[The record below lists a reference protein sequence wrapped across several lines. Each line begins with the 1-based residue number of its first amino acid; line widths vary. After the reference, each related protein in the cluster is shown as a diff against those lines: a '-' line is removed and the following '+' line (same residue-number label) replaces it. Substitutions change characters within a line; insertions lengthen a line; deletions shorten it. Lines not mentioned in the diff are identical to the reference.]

1 MMSLAVRSW
10 VHHAMMWMLACCILC
25 PLESMADDYKGWR
38 KKHPEWK
45 LVFSDDFKGRKLNT
59 KKWNRIRYETG
70 NRADWRRYQSRDEE
84 LVSVNGNSTVS
95 LWGKF
100 GSYTSQNDPEGEA
113 EGYACGGIF
122 TDQSFAFQYG
132 YVEVRA
138 KFDCVQGAWPAIWL
152 MPTDG
157 RAWPAKGEIDIME
170 HLNHENAVYQ
180 TIHYNNA
187 AGKRTSKALK
197 PGSAT
202 FDSERDRRAYHT
214 YGVEWTPEGV
224 NFYMDG
230 KQTGTCPTEADNP
243 NWPFN
248 KQGNPFYLL
257 LDMQLG
263 GSWVGRID
271 RDALGDGVEMVIDY
285 VRVYADPRS
294 VVRPSSATGEPR
306 EESTTQSPRE
316 GSSVRGNRRRR

>member
-1 MMSLAVRSW
+1 MRTSPVSVVWL
-10 VHHAMMWMLACCILC
+10 ILLIVLMTL
-25 PLESMADDYKGWR
+25 PGFAGDDKGWR

-45 LVFSDDFKGRKLNT
+45 LVFSDDFKGKRLNT
-59 KKWNRIRYETG
+59 RKWNKIRYLDG
-70 NRADWRRYQSRDEE
+70 RVADWRRYQSRDEE
-84 LVSVNGNSTVS
+84 LVTVNGNSTVS

-100 GSYTSQNDPEGEA
+100 GPYTSQNDPEGDA

-138 KFDCVQGAWPAIWL
+138 KFDCAQGAWPAIWM

-157 RAWPAKGEIDIME
+157 SAWPAKGEIDIME

-187 AGKRTSKALK
+187 SGKRTSKALK
-197 PGSAT
+197 PGRAT
-202 FDSERDRRAYHT
+202 FDSARDRRAYHT

-230 KQTGTCPTEADNP
+230 ELTGSCPAEADNP
-243 NWPFN
+243 HWPFN
-248 KQGNPFYLL
+248 KEDNPFYLL

-271 RDALGDGVEMVIDY
+271 RDELGKGVAMTIDY

-294 VVRPSSATGEPR
+294 VVRPSAGQKADKEADKEAAQKAKRT
-306 EESTTQSPRE
+306 
-316 GSSVRGNRRRR
+316 SSRKSRRK